1 MKRILIFFILV
12 GITVGVLIGVSNHN
26 DNNEEKV
33 EKDNE
38 IESNDYIDEL
48 TLSISEID
56 TLNPLRTKK
65 LHISYILQL
74 IYEPLFMY
82 DDENQLTPVLADEWM
97 RRDGLTWIIRI
108 KDNIEWHDGEK
119 LTAQD
124 IEYTINTLI
133 NKEIESIYSANVQK
147 VSSVEVVNEKDLII
161 NLSEPEPYLIS
172 KLTFPI
178 VSKKYFEGSGM
189 LDENKSNKMLGTGP
203 YKYVTEYDSSII
215 LTSNEKWWKNEN
227 IKLKTINLNKYSTYS
242 EEIKAFKSAEIDMIL
257 TNMYDW
263 KEKFGFIGINS
274 YKFENTEYEVLI
286 PNTENKILADNSVR
300 KAILY
305 GINRA
310 NIVSTIYDE
319 NAVIS
324 DLPIMSYSK
333 NTELNSEYN
342 IETAKQIL
350 INGGWKQ
357 ESKQWKKDG
366 KTLKFTLLVS
376 EDDKEKISV
385 AEKIKQDLEEIDI
398 KVTVKE
404 VSNKEFISS
413 IENNKF
419 EVAIASL
426 DIKSEYQIQDLVNT
440 GSEHNYANY
449 INIEMDNLIEE
460 LRKLEGTD
468 YDEKFHEFKNMYKNE
483 LPYIGL
489 YFKTNTILT
498 NKSVKGEYKS
508 TAYEPY
514 KNINNFC
521 K

>member
-1 MKRILIFFILV
+1 MKRIWMFFILIGIIV
-12 GITVGVLIGVSNHN
+12 GILIGVSNHN
-26 DNNEEKV
+26 DDGTDTTNE
-33 EKDNE
+33 DNE
-38 IESNDYIDEL
+38 IESNEYIDEL
-48 TLSISEID
+48 TLSLSEID

-65 LHISYILQL
+65 SHISYILQL

-82 DDENQLTPVLADEWM
+82 DDENQLGPVLADEWM
-97 RRDGLTWIIRI
+97 KRDSLTWIIRI
-108 KDNIEWHDGEK
+108 KDNIEWHNGEK

-124 IEYTINTLI
+124 VAYTINVLI
-133 NKEIESIYSANVQK
+133 NKEIESVYGTNVQK
-147 VSSVEVVNEKDLII
+147 ISSVEVINEKDLVV
-161 NLSEPEPYLIS
+161 NLSEPEPHLIS

-178 VSKKYFEGSGM
+178 VSKKHFEGPGI
-189 LDENKSNKMLGTGP
+189 LDEDISNKMLGTGP

-333 NTELNSEYN
+333 NTELNAEYD

-350 INGGWKQ
+350 MNGGWKQ
-357 ESKQWKKDG
+357 ENGQWKKDG

-376 EDDKEKISV
+376 EDDKEKTSV
-385 AEKIKQDLEEIDI
+385 SEKIKQDLEELGI
-398 KVTVKE
+398 KVTVKK

-413 IENNKF
+413 IENNRF
-419 EVAIASL
+419 ELAIASI
-426 DIKSEYQIQDLVNT
+426 DVKNEYQIQDLVSSGNK
-440 GSEHNYANY
+440 HNYANY
-449 INIEMDNLIEE
+449 IDTEMDNLIEE
-460 LRKLEGTD
+460 LKRLEGTE
-468 YDEKFHEFKNMYKNE
+468 YNEKFQEFKSIYKNE

-514 KNINNFC
+514 KNINNFY

>member
-1 MKRILIFFILV
+1 MKRFWMFFILI
-12 GITVGVLIGVSNHN
+12 GITVGILLGVSNQKE
-26 DNNEEKV
+26 NNEDIIRE
-33 EKDNE
+33 NTE
-38 IESNDYIDEL
+38 IELNDYVDEL
-48 TLSISEID
+48 TLSVSEID

-65 LHISYILQL
+65 LHVSYILQL

-82 DDENQLTPVLADEWM
+82 NDENQISGVLAEEWM
-97 RRDGLTWIIRI
+97 KRDDLTWIIRI
-108 KDNIEWHDGEK
+108 KDYIEWHDGEK
-119 LTAQD
+119 LTTQD
-124 IEYTINTLI
+124 VAYTINTLI
-133 NKEIESIYSANVQK
+133 NQEIDSIYSTNVQK
-147 VSSVEVVNEKDLII
+147 ISSVEIVNEKDLII
-161 NLSEPEPYLIS
+161 NLKEPEPYLIS

-178 VSKKYFEGSGM
+178 ISKKHFEGEKIF
-189 LDENKSNKMLGTGP
+189 DENISNKMLGTGP
-203 YKYVTEYDSSII
+203 YKYVTEYDSSIV
-215 LTSNEKWWKNEN
+215 LTSNENWWKNEN

-242 EEIKAFKSAEIDMIL
+242 EAIKAFKSSEIDMIL

-286 PNTENKILADNSVR
+286 PNSENKILSDNSVR

-310 NIVSTIYDE
+310 NIVSTIYHE

-324 DLPIMSYSK
+324 DMPIMTYSQ
-333 NTELNSEYN
+333 NAEINSEYN

-357 ESKQWKKDG
+357 ENGQWKKAD

-376 EDDKEKISV
+376 KDDKEKVSV
-385 AEKIKQDLEEIDI
+385 AEKIKQDLKEIDI

-404 VSNKEFISS
+404 VDNNEFVTA

-419 EVAIASL
+419 EIAITSL
-426 DIKSEYQIQDLVNT
+426 DVKNEYQIQDLVLT
-440 GSEHNYANY
+440 GNKYNYANY
-449 INIEMDNLIEE
+449 TNVEMDNLIET
-460 LRKLEGTD
+460 LKKLEVYE
-468 YDEKFHEFKNMYKNE
+468 YDEKFQELKKIYKND